1 MSDHVLSRLHFPP
14 PFPAPHGI
22 DLPIALRQVDPG
34 KHRTMYKA
42 QIGKDMQRKHIKI
55 STKILVGIDL
65 LRTETRYAVNT
76 DDNANCAK
84 AWIES
89 VM

>member
-1 MSDHVLSRLHFPP
+1 
-14 PFPAPHGI
+14 
-22 DLPIALRQVDPG
+22 
-34 KHRTMYKA
+34 
-42 QIGKDMQRKHIKI
+42 MQRKHIKI

-76 DDNANCAK
+76 DDNANCAT